1 MYFYDFS
8 LCYLGIIIVYILGNA
23 IIDFYYFVD
32 FKIIGYYHDR
42 IFWGYNCCLAYIS
55 CFILYLMSFRFTSVL
70 FEVVTFGYWCLL
82 IDSQFN
88 LFKNFMC
95 LKDGD
100 VFGSN

>member
-23 IIDFYYFVD
+23 IIDFYDFVD

-42 IFWGYNCCLAYIS
+42 IFFGYNSCLSYIA
-55 CFILYLMSFRFTSVL
+55 CFILYLMHFRFTSAV
-70 FEVVTFGYWCLL
+70 FEVFVFGFWCLL
-82 IDSQFN
+82 VDSQFN

-100 VFGSN
+100 LFG